1 MKKIKLKNPN
11 WITYGFIA
19 ISIIAALLLVDRFM
33 PNSSSMAND
42 SEVSLAN
49 IKKQADCSCGCGY
62 TLESCEKFDPSCGT
76 RPEIISNVEGMIDQ
90 GKTEQEILAALG
102 ASSGTQVE
110 FGDLVDDDPVK
121 GNKDAPVTI
130 VEFSD
135 FQCPFCAAFY
145 SQTLSQLEEEYIKTG
160 KVKLVY
166 RDFPLS
172 FHQNA
177 QKAAEA
183 SECADE
189 QGAFWEYHDILFE
202 KQGEWSNA
210 KTNIFKDYAKQ
221 LDLNSNQF
229 DQCLDSG
236 KMADEVKKDLQDGS
250 AYGVNGTPAFFINGE
265 LISGAQPI
273 GAFRQ
278 VIDKYLE

>member
-19 ISIIAALLLVDRFM
+19 ISIIAVLLLVDRFVL
-33 PNSSSMAND
+33 NSSSMAND
-42 SEVSLAN
+42 SEVNLAN
-49 IKKQADCSCGCGY
+49 IKKQADCSCGCDY
-62 TLESCEKFDPSCGT
+62 TLENCEKFDPNCGT
-76 RPEIISNVEGMIDQ
+76 RPGIISNVEEMIDQ
-90 GKTEQEILAALG
+90 GKTEQEILTALG

-121 GNKDAPVTI
+121 GNKNAPVTI

-135 FQCPFCAAFY
+135 FQCPFCATFY

-189 QGAFWEYHDILFE
+189 QGVFWEYHDILFE

-210 KTNIFKDYAKQ
+210 KTSIFKDYAKQ

>member
-1 MKKIKLKNPN
+1 MKKIKLKNSN

-49 IKKQADCSCGCGY
+49 IKKQADCSCGCDY
-62 TLESCEKFDPSCGT
+62 TLENCEKFDPSCST
-76 RPEIISNVEGMIDQ
+76 RPGIISNVEGMIDQ

-145 SQTLSQLEEEYIKTG
+145 FQTLSQLEEEYIKTG